1 MSNFT
6 DYLKSKNLDTLSTAQ
21 LNENLKISKGAGKYK
36 KIFEKFK
43 HDYQAIKT
51 LITTTK
57 AQIYSTN
64 NDLHENMVIFED
76 NIDRC
81 IDIFDTIQKF
91 EEADASAKSA
101 KSGKLSKPENVQPQ
115 SKVELKRIIGETI
128 EANGTNCDLNFID
141 TSKITDMSFL
151 FDGSKFNGDISKW
164 DVSNVTNM
172 GKMFYDS
179 EFNGNISKW
188 NVSKVEYMNEMF
200 AYSKFNGNISKWN
213 VSGVKSMHGMF
224 KNSKFDGDISKWDV
238 SNVKFMSEMF
248 KESKFNGDITKW
260 NVSNVTNMEEMF
272 EKSEFDDIRI
282 LSKWRPHRDVK
293 YQHDV
298 FDYSPLNGLDF
309 KCFR

>member
-6 DYLKSKNLDTLSTAQ
+6 DYLKSKNLDVFTTL
-21 LNENLKISKGAGKYK
+21 LNENLKISKGAAKYK

-43 HDYQAIKT
+43 NDYQAIKT

-57 AQIYSTN
+57 AQVYSTD
-64 NDLHENMVIFED
+64 NDLKENMVIFED

-91 EEADASAKSA
+91 EESDVTSG

-115 SKVELKRIIGETI
+115 SNVELKNIIRETI
-128 EANGTNCDLNFID
+128 KTNGTNCDLNFID
-141 TSKITDMSFL
+141 VSKITDMSFL

-164 DVSNVTNM
+164 DVSHVTNM
-172 GKMFYDS
+172 GHMFYDS

-188 NVSKVEYMNEMF
+188 NVSKVEYMDEMF
-200 AYSKFNGNISKWN
+200 GYSKFNGNISKWN
-213 VSGVKSMHGMF
+213 VSSVKSMHGMF
-224 KNSKFDGDISKWDV
+224 ENSKFDGDISKWNV

-260 NVSNVTNMEEMF
+260 NVSKVEDMEEMF
-272 EKSEFDDIRI
+272 AKSEFDDIRI
-282 LSKWRPHRDVK
+282 LSKWCPQKDVK
-293 YQHDV
+293 YQHNV
-298 FDYSPLNGLDF
+298 FNYSPLNGMHF

>member
-1 MSNFT
+1 
-6 DYLKSKNLDTLSTAQ
+6 
-21 LNENLKISKGAGKYK
+21 
-36 KIFEKFK
+36 
-43 HDYQAIKT
+43 
-51 LITTTK
+51 
-57 AQIYSTN
+57 
-64 NDLHENMVIFED
+64 MVIFED

-164 DVSNVTNM
+164 NVSNVTNM
-172 GKMFYDS
+172 GNMFYDS

-213 VSGVKSMHGMF
+213 VAK
-224 KNSKFDGDISKWDV
+224 
-238 SNVKFMSEMF
+238 
-248 KESKFNGDITKW
+248 
-260 NVSNVTNMEEMF
+260 VTNMEEMF

-282 LSKWRPHRDVK
+282 LSKWCPHRDVK
-293 YQHDV
+293 YQHDA